1 MKNLIPFFF
10 LFLLSCGN
18 DSSNNK
24 PVTSPSPEIELVVLG
39 IAQDAGFPQAGCEK
53 ENCQLY
59 WEGKEERRHATSLG
73 LIDHTSG
80 KYWLFEATPDFKD
93 QLHAVQESAGT
104 NKNPSGIFL
113 THAHIGHYTGL
124 IHLGHEVMGASGV
137 PVYTMPRFKN
147 YLQTNG
153 PWEQLVNFENI
164 ALQQMTADSAVK
176 LSENIK
182 VTPFLVPHRDEYSE
196 TVGYKIETE
205 NKSALFIPDINKW
218 NIWERSIIEE
228 ISKVDYAFLDATFYD
243 SDELPGRDMSEIPHP
258 FAEESIE
265 LFKNLS
271 DSEKAKVHFI
281 HFNHTNP
288 LILDSPQR
296 KHVNELGF
304 NVAFEG
310 MSINLN

>member
-18 DSSNNK
+18 NSSDNK
-24 PVTSPSPEIELVVLG
+24 PVISPSPEIELVVLG
-39 IAQDAGFPQAGCEK
+39 IAQDAGFPQAGCKK

-218 NIWERSIIEE
+218 NIWERSIIVE

-258 FAEESIE
+258 FVEESIK

-288 LILDSPQR
+288 LILDSSQT
-296 KHVNELGF
+296 KHVKELGF

-310 MSINLN
+310 MKINLN

>member
-24 PVTSPSPEIELVVLG
+24 PVISPSPEIELVVLG

-59 WEGKEERRHATSLG
+59 WKGKEERRHATSLG

-147 YLQTNG
+147 YLQING

-288 LILDSPQR
+288 LLLDSPQR
-296 KHVNELGF
+296 KHVKELGF

-310 MSINLN
+310 MRINLD

>member
-10 LFLLSCGN
+10 FFLLSCGN
-18 DSSNNK
+18 NSSDNK
-24 PVTSPSPEIELVVLG
+24 PVISPSPEIELVVLG
-39 IAQDAGFPQAGCEK
+39 IAQDAGFPQAGCKK

-258 FAEESIE
+258 FVEESIE

-296 KHVNELGF
+296 KHVKELGF
-304 NVAFEG
+304 NVTFEG
-310 MSINLN
+310 MRINLN